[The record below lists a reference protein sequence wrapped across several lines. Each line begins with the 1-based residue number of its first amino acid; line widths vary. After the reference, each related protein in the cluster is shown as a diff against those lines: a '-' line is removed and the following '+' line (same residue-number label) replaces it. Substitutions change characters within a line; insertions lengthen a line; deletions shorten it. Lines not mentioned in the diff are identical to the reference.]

1 MECGGKEGAA
11 QLLGEEGPHE
21 GLRQVPLAVGRG
33 PKGWRREATEA
44 ADSGQAWPGLGWWL
58 WGKKKWVQE
67 EWRASRQTQGQHH

>member
-33 PKGWRREATEA
+33 PKGWRREAMEA
-44 ADSGQAWPGLGWWL
+44 AASGQA
-58 WGKKKWVQE
+58 
-67 EWRASRQTQGQHH
+67 